1 MTRHAPPARRR
12 ELARAVALF
21 RRFVGSRRVLG
32 LALVLL
38 VIEAATAVVEPV
50 PVAFLIDFLQGSRP
64 PLREMGFP
72 PLLSSPFIETIA
84 VITAGLVAIA
94 AINSAADSLAEIC
107 FARAGRTLGY
117 NLRVALYEQLRRLG
131 LAFHDQR
138 RTGDVLTRVTGD
150 VTVLEE
156 FVVKSASD
164 LAGSLLVLGG
174 SLAFLLVRSW
184 QVALVA
190 VLVVPVLALVS
201 NHYSR
206 LIKSAT
212 KRQRAREGELASATQ
227 EMLTSIRVVQSYG
240 RASSDKAGF
249 SEKSEAS
256 KRAALEAAG
265 IEARFSWAVA
275 VLEALAISAIVWIG
289 LWLIDRST
297 ITVGMLVLFILVT
310 RNMFKPTRKIIK
322 EWYTIGKVYAS
333 VERIADLLDRKPEV
347 EDAGDA
353 VAAPPFAGRITFDRV
368 SFAYRVDVGDE
379 AGAAAGTARPVLQD
393 VCFEVE
399 PGGVFAIVGHS
410 GAGKSTLAQLVPRL
424 YDPSSGAVL
433 IDGTD
438 IRRYTLESL
447 RDQISLVLQETILF
461 SGTVADNIAYGLHE
475 ADNDAIVRAAEL
487 ANAHEFIQQLP
498 DGYATLLGERGA
510 NLSGGQRQRIAIARA
525 FIRNPPILVLDEPTT
540 GLDLESTR
548 LVLDALCDLM
558 RGKTTIIVSHDLNLI
573 GRADRI
579 CVLDSGRIVEFGT
592 HDDLLHA
599 RGLYAD
605 LHVKQ
610 FGMLRS
616 PTSDELATPPLDAN
630 AGRAR

>member
-1 MTRHAPPARRR
+1 MTRHASPAGGR
-12 ELARAVALF
+12 EMAGAVRLF

-32 LALVLL
+32 LALLFL
-38 VIEAATAVVEPV
+38 VVEAGTAVIEPV
-50 PVAFLIDFLQGSRP
+50 PIAFLIDFLQGSRP
-64 PLREMGFP
+64 PLRDLGFP
-72 PLLSSPFIETIA
+72 PLLSSPLIETIA
-84 VITAGLVAIA
+84 VVTCGLVAIA
-94 AINSAADSLAEIC
+94 AINSAADSLAEIY

-117 NLRVALYEQLRRLG
+117 NVRVALYTHLRRLG

-164 LAGSLLVLGG
+164 LAGSVLVLGG
-174 SLAFLLVRSW
+174 SLTFLLVRSW
-184 QVALVA
+184 QVAVVA

-212 KRQRAREGELASATQ
+212 RRQRAREGELASATQ

-240 RASSDKAGF
+240 RASSDRAGF
-249 SEKSEAS
+249 AEKSAAS

-265 IEARFSWAVA
+265 IEARFSWVVA
-275 VLEALAISAIVWIG
+275 VLEALAICAIVWIG

-297 ITVGMLVLFILVT
+297 ITVGTLILFILVT

-333 VERIADLLDRKPEV
+333 VERIADLLDRQPEV
-347 EDAGDA
+347 EDAADA
-353 VAAPPFAGRITFDRV
+353 VPAPAFAGRIRFDRV
-368 SFAYRVDVGDE
+368 DFAYRADSGSASGE
-379 AGAAAGTARPVLQD
+379 PRPVLQD

-399 PGGVFAIVGHS
+399 PGEVLAIVGHS
-410 GAGKSTLAQLVPRL
+410 GAGKSTLAQLIPRL
-424 YDPSSGAVL
+424 YDPCSGAVL

-447 RDQISLVLQETILF
+447 RDQISLVLQDTTLF

-475 ADNDAIVRAAEL
+475 ADGDAITRAAEL
-487 ANAHEFIQQLP
+487 ANAHEFIRQLP

-525 FIRNPPILVLDEPTT
+525 FVRNPPILVLDEPTT
-540 GLDLESTR
+540 GLDAESTR
-548 LVLDALCDLM
+548 LVLAALGTLM
-558 RGKTTIIVSHDLNLI
+558 RGKTTLIVSHDLNLI
-573 GRADRI
+573 RRADRI
-579 CVLDSGRIVEFGT
+579 CVVASGRIVELGT
-592 HDDLLHA
+592 HDDLLRA
-599 RGLYAD
+599 GGWYAD
-605 LHVKQ
+605 LYARQ
-610 FGMLRS
+610 FAA
-616 PTSDELATPPLDAN
+616 PVPPAVDGLVRPPVDAGS
-630 AGRAR
+630 GRAC